1 MDIFNSSLT
10 NKNAKQSRVYGADN
24 RQNTASEISQHIE
37 LIRIIKRYEYCHG
50 WTLLIAPDHLPK
62 KDVLVNAGINL
73 DKVLII
79 HKKHCTDV
87 LFKSYQALKQDNFS
101 ALVVWDN
108 LITESE
114 MQLLK
119 IKAEYTTTSLY
130 FLNNKAQDEAI
141 ISH

>member
-1 MDIFNSSLT
+1 MSLIYNQNVAKTLTTSST
-10 NKNAKQSRVYGADN
+10 FSGEITKHRDN
-24 RQNTASEISQHIE
+24 EISQHIE
-37 LIRIIKRYEYCHG
+37 LIRIIKRYEHCHG

-62 KDVLVNAGINL
+62 KDVLVDAGINL

-87 LFKSYQALKQDNFS
+87 LFKAYQALKQDNFS

-108 LITESE
+108 LLTENE
-114 MQLLK
+114 MKLLD

-130 FLNNKAQDEAI
+130 FLNNKAQDHSV